1 MSARGF
7 DKRHMSAGR
16 KKCIEHRHCIVWQRR
31 RSRAQSVRWIFHWH
45 LYAGARWMSS
55 CRRVGRC
62 RQRWRAMEVYES
74 EGMLAPNQLRWFV
87 RWSQFIFISWQRRAR
102 GLSIMHHRSFEKKTT
117 KRRHYA
123 TSYTTTDKLSA
134 HRHTHSHTL
143 TPTNTLTHAYARLN
157 TQTHT
162 HTHII

>member
-102 GLSIMHHRSFEKKTT
+102 GLSIMHHRSFEKKQLNDVIM
-117 KRRHYA
+117 R
-123 TSYTTTDKLSA
+123 LVIPQ
-134 HRHTHSHTL
+134 
-143 TPTNTLTHAYARLN
+143 PTNWAHTD
-157 TQTHT
+157 THT
-162 HTHII
+162 HTHLHLPTHSHTPTHA